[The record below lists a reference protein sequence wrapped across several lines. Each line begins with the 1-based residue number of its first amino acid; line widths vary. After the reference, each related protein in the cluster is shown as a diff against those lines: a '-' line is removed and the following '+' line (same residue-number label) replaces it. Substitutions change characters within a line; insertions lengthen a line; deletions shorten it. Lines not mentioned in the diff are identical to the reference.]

1 MLIAHTA
8 RCSRRTFRQPV
19 ALGRWPSAIDPRGGR
34 SPGGAKAESA
44 QRAAPG
50 TIRNPGTTG
59 GLDCWPL
66 LARPTFVRIG
76 PARVLENAWAR
87 WKISAAIPGGG
98 CYQSAWK
105 ALAYLAVVRFRE
117 PRSDLS
123 LGSTF
128 LASSYQLSS
137 SVGIMSVRQSLL
149 WLMTEI
155 RFSPRKPPPTV
166 R

>member
-8 RCSRRTFRQPV
+8 RCSRV
-19 ALGRWPSAIDPRGGR
+19 EHSASLSHLGRWPSAIDPRGGR

-59 GLDCWPL
+59 GWIAGRFWRVRLSSGSVRQGCWKTPGPDGRSR
-66 LARPTFVRIG
+66 RPY
-76 PARVLENAWAR
+76 L
-87 WKISAAIPGGG
+87 GG
-98 CYQSAWK
+98 CYQSAWR